1 MSQGSTLCCSLFWF
15 YINAIPVGPRS
26 TIRLCADKIIA
37 YMALKSTNDA
47 QHLQLD
53 LDKLA
58 IWDGILIVLSVT
70 RYTIQIKFNYTLHGH
85 PNNQTRFKMEKKLN
99 NTARRPMHILDFSV
113 EILNISST
121 SIKEQTSIK
130 IFS

>member
-1 MSQGSTLCCSLFWF
+1 
-15 YINAIPVGPRS
+15 
-26 TIRLCADKIIA
+26 
-37 YMALKSTNDA
+37 MALKSTNYA

-85 PNNQTRFKMEKKLN
+85 PNNQTKFKMEKKLN

-113 EILNISST
+113 EILNNSST
-121 SIKEQTSIK
+121 SVKEQTSIK
-130 IFS
+130 MSS